1 MYLPRHVRYDNG
13 LQRMTNAVWMDLVNM
28 VLWFLSAVYMVVL
41 LMTEDK
47 RAWVS
52 SRARYRKGKMRIF
65 L

>member
-1 MYLPRHVRYDNG
+1 
-13 LQRMTNAVWMDLVNM
+13 MTNAVWMDLVNM

-47 RAWVS
+47 RAWVA
-52 SRARYRKGKMRIF
+52 SRARYRKGKMRII